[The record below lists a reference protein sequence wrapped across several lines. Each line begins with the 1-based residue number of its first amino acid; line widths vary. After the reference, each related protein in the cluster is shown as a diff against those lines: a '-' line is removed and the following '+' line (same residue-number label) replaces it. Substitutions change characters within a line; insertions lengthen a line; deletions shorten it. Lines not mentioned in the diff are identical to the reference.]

1 MQQAAQRTKKSKV
14 KTTVWGSATAM
25 SSVRTHAPGATPGGM
40 HLDHAFVAWGGKSLL
55 GSRWSARQAALCH
68 HICSMLNKNIREPRE
83 TGKLD
88 NSSNIRQFHKV
99 GYKDAKTWM
108 ERINSNEVR
117 RSQLGRHRVGGRMA
131 KQPLPRPYVTD
142 LNKGVAEIKA
152 TNLARHYTC
161 WHVPCLG
168 QMVQQ

>member
-1 MQQAAQRTKKSKV
+1 MDGEEVS
-14 KTTVWGSATAM
+14 
-25 SSVRTHAPGATPGGM
+25 
-40 HLDHAFVAWGGKSLL
+40 
-55 GSRWSARQAALCH
+55 
-68 HICSMLNKNIREPRE
+68 
-83 TGKLD
+83 
-88 NSSNIRQFHKV
+88 
-99 GYKDAKTWM
+99 
-108 ERINSNEVR
+108 SNEVR